1 MNYGKKSVS
10 KKRNL
15 LISRT
20 AMMGKRAHVSLIRV
34 LFVALITT
42 CVIIGCTGIGAFR
55 GIIDNAPDAN
65 DIDISPLG
73 YATFL
78 YDGDGNQLRKLTAP
92 SSNRLPVS
100 IDQIPV
106 ELQHAVVAIEDER
119 FYEHNGIDVRGILRA
134 FVKNITSGDLSEGA
148 STITQQLLKNNVFTN
163 WTQESTWLE
172 RFTRKIQEQ
181 YLAVEVEKT
190 INNKNVILE
199 NYLNTINLGAGTYGV
214 QAAARKYFNKDV
226 WDLDLSECATLA
238 GITQNPTKYNPIE
251 YPEANA
257 KRRKEVLDH
266 MRDQGYITQEQYDQV
281 LNDDVYS
288 RIQEAQVVHSETENT
303 VYSYF
308 EDELID
314 QVINDLMNIKGYTRT
329 QAQNLVYSGGL
340 SIYTTQ
346 DARIQSILDE
356 EYADP
361 SNYPD
366 YVQYALDYALT
377 VKNPQGEEVNYSKE
391 MLCLY
396 FQNTDPEFDLLFDSQ
411 EEGQSYIDQ
420 YKAHVLED
428 GSTVV
433 AERVSFAPQP
443 QSSMSVIDQH
453 TGYVKAIIG
462 GRGEKT
468 ASLTLNRATDTTRQP
483 GSTFKILSTYAPAL
497 NEKGMTL
504 ATTFEDEPY
513 NYPDG
518 SPVNNASKSY
528 GGTTTIRRAIQNSIN
543 VVAVKCLEEVTPQL
557 GLQYLDNF
565 GFTTLA
571 HGTEADKDAN
581 GTIWTDANLPLALG
595 GLTHGVTNVELCA
608 AYAAIA
614 NSGNYIEPI
623 YYTKILD
630 HNGNVLIEKNSA
642 GRSVI
647 KESTAWLL
655 TSAMEDVVTQGTGTA
670 CQLDNMTVAG
680 KTGTTDAYNDLW
692 FVGYTP
698 YYTCAVWSGFDNNE
712 KLPEDAR
719 NFHKNLWKK
728 VMTRIH
734 EGLEDKDF
742 DMPASVE
749 KISVCEETGLLP
761 RAGCPVI
768 TEYFDIGDVPTDYC
782 DQHFYEE
789 DDSMQEHTTEEETY
803 DPDLTP
809 IPEEPNPD
817 DNGENGGDNTGGGSE
832 NTGGGDTGNTGDGDN
847 SGGDSDNTGG
857 DSGNTGDSGDPGD
870 GGTEE

>member
-10 KKRNL
+10 KKRNS

-34 LFVALITT
+34 LFVALITI
-42 CVIIGCTGIGAFR
+42 CVVIGCTGIGAFR

-100 IDQIPV
+100 IDQIPLD
-106 ELQHAVVAIEDER
+106 LQHAVVAIEDER

-181 YLAVEVEKT
+181 YLAVEVEKN

-214 QAAARKYFNKDV
+214 QAAAHKYFDKDV
-226 WDLDLSECATLA
+226 WDLNLSECATLA
-238 GITQNPTKYNPIE
+238 GITQNPTQYNPIE
-251 YPEANA
+251 HPEANA

-266 MRDQGYITQEQYDQV
+266 MLDQGYITPEQYDQV
-281 LNDDVYS
+281 INDDVYS
-288 RIQEAQVVHSETENT
+288 GIQAAQVLNSETENT

-314 QVINDLMNIKGYTRT
+314 QVVNDLMNIKGYTRT

-391 MLCLY
+391 MLKLY
-396 FQNTDPEFDLLFDSQ
+396 FQNEDPEFDLLFDSQ
-411 EEGQSYIDQ
+411 EEGQEYVDR
-420 YKAHVLED
+420 YKASILAD

-528 GGTTTIRRAIQNSIN
+528 GGTTTIRKAIQNSVN

-571 HGTEADKDAN
+571 HGTEADRDAN
-581 GTIWTDANLPLALG
+581 GTVWTDANLPLALG

-698 YYTCAVWSGFDNNE
+698 YYTCAVWSGYDNNE

-734 EGLEDKDF
+734 EGLEDRDF
-742 DMPASVE
+742 DMPASVD

-768 TEYFDIGDVPTDYC
+768 TE
-782 DQHFYEE
+782 
-789 DDSMQEHTTEEETY
+789 
-803 DPDLTP
+803 
-809 IPEEPNPD
+809 
-817 DNGENGGDNTGGGSE
+817 
-832 NTGGGDTGNTGDGDN
+832 
-847 SGGDSDNTGG
+847 
-857 DSGNTGDSGDPGD
+857 
-870 GGTEE
+870 